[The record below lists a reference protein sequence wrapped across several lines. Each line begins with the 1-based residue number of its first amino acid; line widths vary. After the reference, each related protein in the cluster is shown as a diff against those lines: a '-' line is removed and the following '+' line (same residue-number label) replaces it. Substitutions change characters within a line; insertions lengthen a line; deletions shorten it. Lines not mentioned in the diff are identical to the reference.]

1 MPDPAKPLRLGYTSA
16 VPLGMTAAFLLASP
30 PSASRAMASV
40 RICSMS
46 GVFE

>member
-16 VPLGMTAAFLLASP
+16 VPLGMTAAFLP
-30 PSASRAMASV
+30 PSASRVMASV
-40 RICSMS
+40 HICSMS